1 MPTEVV
7 ETVRGQSMAELR
19 AARDAVRTAGLVE
32 LRLDGVTDI
41 DVAAALAGRTRPVI
55 VTCRAA
61 WEGGQFDGSEAE
73 RLRILAEAIRLG
85 AEFVDVEWR
94 AARQGLPAGDRT
106 QIVLSHHDFREVP
119 ADLADRVRAMQQQE
133 PADIVKVAVT
143 PRGLRDALALRH
155 LDWGD
160 RRHVSIAMDAAGQVT
175 RLCPWIFGSCW
186 TYGGSAAPGQIS
198 ADDLVEI
205 YRVPRRSS
213 ATALYAIGG
222 APLGHSASPAMH
234 NPAFAAL
241 GIDAVYVPLETADAD
256 EFLEA
261 ATSLGVQGASITAP
275 LKTSL
280 FARVPAA
287 DDLSRRTGAVN
298 TLRRRPGG
306 EWEAC
311 NFDAAGFFSP
321 LEGRAS
327 SLVGARAVVLGAG
340 GAARTV
346 VWTLQNAGA
355 TVEIAARRRDRA
367 EALAAEFGVHVAS
380 WPPAAGWDLLVNT
393 TPVGTWPAVGES
405 PLAREDLRGR
415 CVYDLVYNPPETTLL
430 RWARDAGADV
440 IGGLGM
446 LVGQACHQLKWWTG
460 RDAPATTMEAGARA
474 FLAGAQRRAHD

>member
-1 MPTEVV
+1 MPSEVV
-7 ETVRGQSMAELR
+7 ETVRGQSMAALR

-32 LRLDGVTDI
+32 LRLDGVADI
-41 DVAAALAGRTRPVI
+41 DVAGALAGRTRPVI

-94 AARQGLPAGDRT
+94 ADRQGLPAGDRT
-106 QIVLSHHDFREVP
+106 QIVLSHHDFHELP
-119 ADLADRVRAMQQQE
+119 ADLADRVRAMQQQ
-133 PADIVKVAVT
+133 PADIVKIAVT
-143 PRGLRDALALRH
+143 PRGLRDLLALRH
-155 LDWGD
+155 LEWGD
-160 RRHVSIAMDAAGQVT
+160 RRHVSIAMGAAGQLT
-175 RLCPWIFGSCW
+175 RLCPWIFGSGW

-198 ADDLVEI
+198 ADDLVEM
-205 YRVPRRSS
+205 YRVPHQSS
-213 ATALYAIGG
+213 ATAVYAIGG

-256 EFLEA
+256 EFLEVA
-261 ATSLGVQGASITAP
+261 AAFGVQGASITAP

-287 DDLSRRTGAVN
+287 DDLSTRTGAVN
-298 TLRRRPGG
+298 TLRRRSGG

-321 LEGRAS
+321 LEGRAA

-346 VWTLQNAGA
+346 VWTLQRAGA
-355 TVEIAARRRDRA
+355 RVEIAARRRDRA
-367 EALAAEFGVHVAS
+367 EALAAEFGVGLAS
-380 WPPAAGWDLLVNT
+380 WPPAPGWDVLVNT

-405 PLAREDLRGR
+405 PLAREALGGR

-430 RWARDAGADV
+430 RWARDAGAEI
-440 IGGLGM
+440 IGGLEM
-446 LVGQACHQLKWWTG
+446 LVGQACHQFTWWTG